1 MKPSSIFNPVTCVNP
16 GALHNRPAIS
26 DSLWRP

>member
-1 MKPSSIFNPVTCVNP
+1 MKAYLIFNPVTCVNP
-16 GALHNRPAIS
+16 DARHNRPAIS

>member
-1 MKPSSIFNPVTCVNP
+1 MKPYQRFNPVPCIY
-16 GALHNRPAIS
+16 ARHNRPAIS